1 MPDII
6 VKVENLRK
14 TFGTVVALDGV
25 SLEVEAGSIFG
36 LLGPNGAGKTT
47 TVKVL
52 TALVRPDSGTARI
65 AGVDVLR
72 EPDRARRLI
81 GYIPQEVTVDNYLTA
96 DEHLRYYAGLYHLP
110 RGGREAR
117 IGELLDLVGL
127 AGARNRRAKD
137 FSGGMK
143 KRLDL
148 ICGLLHS
155 PQVVFLDEP
164 SLGLDVQTRQNL
176 WSYIIGLKRSGSTIL
191 LCTNYMD
198 EAERLCDV
206 VAIVDRGKVVVTGA
220 PETLRDEL
228 RRDIV
233 SIEVAGLDGVRGA
246 GLEILEKAVS
256 GLNAVK
262 ATATAGAIL
271 KIYVEGNGEALP
283 EIVRTANGLA
293 VPIRSI
299 THSRPGLDEVY
310 LHYTGRAFAP

>member
-52 TALVRPDSGTARI
+52 ATLVRPDSGSGRI
-65 AGVDVLR
+65 ADVDVLTDP
-72 EPDRARRLI
+72 ERARRLI
-81 GYIPQEVTVDNYLTA
+81 GYVPQEVTVDNFLTA
-96 DEHLRYYAGLYHLP
+96 VEHLRYYAGLYHLP
-110 RGGREAR
+110 RAEMKAK

-127 AGARNRRAKD
+127 AAAQNRRAKD
-137 FSGGMK
+137 YSGGMK

-148 ICGLLHS
+148 ICGLIHS
-155 PQVVFLDEP
+155 PRVVFLDEP
-164 SLGLDVQTRQNL
+164 SLGLDVHTRQNL
-176 WSYIIGLKRSGSTIL
+176 WSYIIDLKKNGATIF

-206 VAIVDRGKVVVTGA
+206 VAIIDRGKVVVSGT
-220 PETLRDEL
+220 PETLKGQL

-233 SIEVAGLDGVRGA
+233 SIEVAGLNGIRDAALAALEEAVNGLSVVKSTASSGA
-246 GLEILEKAVS
+246 V
-256 GLNAVK
+256 
-262 ATATAGAIL
+262 L

-283 EIVRTANGLA
+283 EIVRAASALA

-299 THSRPGLDEVY
+299 TQSRPGLDEVY
-310 LHYTGRAFAP
+310 LHYTGRSFSQ

>member
-25 SLEVEAGSIFG
+25 SLEVEASSIFG

-52 TALVRPDSGTARI
+52 TTLVRPDSGTTRI
-65 AGVDVLR
+65 AGVDVLTDP
-72 EPDRARRLI
+72 ERARQLI

-96 DEHLRYYAGLYHLP
+96 VEHLRYYAGLYHLP
-110 RGGREAR
+110 RAKREAK
-117 IGELLDLVGL
+117 ISELLDLVGL
-127 AGARNRRAKD
+127 AGAQNRRAKD

-148 ICGLLHS
+148 ICGLIHS

-176 WSYIIGLKRSGSTIL
+176 WSYIIDLKKNGGTVF

-206 VAIVDRGKVVVTGA
+206 VAIIDRGKVVVSGA
-220 PETLRDEL
+220 PETLKGQL

-233 SIEVAGLDGVRGA
+233 SIEVAGLDGIRDA
-246 GLEILEKAVS
+246 ALEALEKAVT
-256 GLNAVK
+256 GLSVVKSTASCGAV
-262 ATATAGAIL
+262 L

-283 EIVRTANGLA
+283 EIVRTANALA

-310 LHYTGRAFAP
+310 LYYTGRAFSQ